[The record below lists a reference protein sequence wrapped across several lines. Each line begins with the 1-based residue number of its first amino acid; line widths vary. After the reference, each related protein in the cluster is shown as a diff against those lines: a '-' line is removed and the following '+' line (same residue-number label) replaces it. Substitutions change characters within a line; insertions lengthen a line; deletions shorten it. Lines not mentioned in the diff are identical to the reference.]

1 MAEEALT
8 EAPQVS
14 PEEQAALDIGNQIAA
29 ELQGNPEPAPEPE
42 AIIEDGEVTEPE
54 SVEAEP
60 EQVEAEPEG
69 PELEEI
75 EFNGQILEAPA
86 DVADALRMSQD
97 YTQKTQQLSADRKTL
112 EAVQGEMTLIRQQYE
127 FAATVQEDL
136 RNAQI
141 LEGQAEQARQML
153 RQQVDQLSSTDI
165 EKVRMGIDDLLR
177 QRDELVNSMKS
188 KTAEFQQAQE
198 QSVKELRDKC
208 TEALRS
214 KIPGWGDEQHTQAR
228 AYALD
233 MGFSEAEVDA
243 TTDPRY
249 FEVLHKAALYD
260 ALKAGAKT
268 TVSQVQAAPTIRPKG
283 SNPMPA
289 ETRQKLDYRNRIN
302 SKKLTAKQKAKEM
315 ERHFGEKFS

>member
-1 MAEEALT
+1 MAEEAT
-8 EAPQVS
+8 TDAPQVS

-29 ELQGNPEPAPEPE
+29 ELEGNPEPVQE
-42 AIIEDGEVTEPE
+42 TEP
-54 SVEAEP
+54 VELADDIEEPVEQEVAEP
-60 EQVEAEPEG
+60 ETEG

-75 EFNGQILEAPA
+75 EFNGQILEAPK

-112 EAVQGEMTLIRQQYE
+112 EAVQGEMTLIRKQYD

-141 LEGQAEQARQML
+141 LEMQANQARDML

-177 QRDELVNSMKS
+177 QRDELVNSVSTKQ
-188 KTAEFQQAQE
+188 AEFQQSQE
-198 QSVKELRDKC
+198 QSRQELLNQG

-214 KIPGWGDEQHTQAR
+214 KIPGWGDEQAQQVNAYGLSAGFTQEELNSV
-228 AYALD
+228 Y
-233 MGFSEAEVDA
+233 
-243 TTDPRY
+243 DPRQV
-249 FEVLHKAALYD
+249 EVLWKAAQYD

-289 ETRQKLDYRNRIN
+289 ETRQKLDYRNRIK